1 MKKIAYVLLFTLTV
15 FISCKKEK
23 NTPELETVVV
33 QLTYPVGSSFTPT
46 AGVDV
51 KLTGKTASFDAKT
64 DATGKATFNV
74 PVDIYDISVSDKRQD
89 PVNTFLSYVFNGLKN
104 GVTVTNSWSA
114 TDVISIDLE
123 QAQVSQVIIKE
134 LFVGGTPKDD
144 GSGPFAFD
152 KYLVLYNNSSTIAN
166 LNNMCIGMLSPYNA
180 HATNGY
186 FVNGVLTYESENWV
200 PAVQGF
206 WYFQQNIAL
215 QPGQQIVIALNN
227 AVNNKLTH
235 TKSINFDNAAYYATY
250 DIQKFPMASYYPTP
264 AASIPTS
271 HYLKAEKYGSGNAW
285 SISVNSPA
293 LIIFDV
299 KGTTPS
305 AFAAD
310 ASLTD
315 ILSAAYTSKKV
326 PVNWVVDGVEAY
338 EMNNTNSKKRL
349 VKSIDVGFINHI
361 NNQGYSIYRNV
372 DEEATKA
379 VSGNTD
385 KLVYNYNFGTVAAG
399 GTTDPSGID
408 AEASIKKGARIIYK
422 DTNNSTA
429 DFHLRSQA
437 SLRN

>member
-1 MKKIAYVLLFTLTV
+1 
-15 FISCKKEK
+15 
-23 NTPELETVVV
+23 
-33 QLTYPVGSSFTPT
+33 
-46 AGVDV
+46 
-51 KLTGKTASFDAKT
+51 
-64 DATGKATFNV
+64 
-74 PVDIYDISVSDKRQD
+74 
-89 PVNTFLSYVFNGLKN
+89 
-104 GVTVTNSWSA
+104 
-114 TDVISIDLE
+114 
-123 QAQVSQVIIKE
+123 
-134 LFVGGTPKDD
+134 
-144 GSGPFAFD
+144 
-152 KYLVLYNNSSTIAN
+152 
-166 LNNMCIGMLSPYNA
+166 
-180 HATNGY
+180 
-186 FVNGVLTYESENWV
+186 
-200 PAVQGF
+200 
-206 WYFQQNIAL
+206 
-215 QPGQQIVIALNN
+215 VIALNN